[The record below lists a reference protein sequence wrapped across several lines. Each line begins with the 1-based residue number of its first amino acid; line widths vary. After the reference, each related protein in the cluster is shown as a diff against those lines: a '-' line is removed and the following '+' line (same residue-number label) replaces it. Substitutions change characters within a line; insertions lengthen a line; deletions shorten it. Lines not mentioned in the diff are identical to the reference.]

1 MAISIFAFVTS
12 WLTPGSLFLFLN
24 IMIFTIVL
32 ASRYGTHN
40 KPVHE
45 YQHLARA
52 PSLLQRVKSIDYF
65 SFYNFPPAQEPQN
78 TTQEHDPP
86 QLERAPSLLQRVK
99 SIDYLSFYKF
109 PPAQEPENT
118 TQEHDPPQLERAPSL
133 LERVKSINFSSLY
146 YSSGPE
152 ETTQRLP
159 AQTRSDADPVSHD
172 HDHHVKRIQSEHM
185 VRATK
190 RQVKMKKSA
199 SEKAVSLDLAE
210 EVVREKVER
219 RRPATTRASEK
230 TVMIG
235 DEEVDAKAD
244 EEVDAKADDFINR
257 FKQQLKLQRLES
269 LLRYKE
275 MLKGKLSI

>member
-1 MAISIFAFVTS
+1 MAISIFAFVSS
-12 WLTPGSLFLFLN
+12 WVTPGSLFLFLN
-24 IMIFTIVL
+24 IMIATIAL

-45 YQHLARA
+45 GQHLARA

-65 SFYNFPPAQEPQN
+65 SFYNFPPAQEPAN
-78 TTQEHDPP
+78 TTHEHDPS

-99 SIDYLSFYKF
+99 SIDYFSFYKF
-109 PPAQEPENT
+109 PHTQEPENT

-133 LERVKSINFSSLY
+133 LERVRSINFSSLC
-146 YSSGPE
+146 YSSEPE
-152 ETTQRLP
+152 GTTQRPP
-159 AQTRSDADPVSHD
+159 AQTGSDADPGTG
-172 HDHHVKRIQSEHM
+172 HDHHVKRTQSEHM
-185 VRATK
+185 VKATK

-210 EVVREKVER
+210 EVEREKVER

-230 TVMIG
+230 TVLIG
-235 DEEVDAKAD
+235 DEEVDA
-244 EEVDAKADDFINR
+244 EVDAKADDFINR

-269 LLRYKE
+269 LLRRK
-275 MLKGKLSI
+275 KL

>member
-1 MAISIFAFVTS
+1 MAISIFAFLTS
-12 WLTPGSLFLFLN
+12 WLAPGSLFLFLN
-24 IMIFTIVL
+24 IMIATIAL

-45 YQHLARA
+45 DKHLARA

-65 SFYNFPPAQEPQN
+65 SFYNFPPAQEPEN

-99 SIDYLSFYKF
+99 SIDYFPFYKF

-118 TQEHDPPQLERAPSL
+118 TQEHDPPELERAPSL

-146 YSSGPE
+146 YSTGPE
-152 ETTQRLP
+152 ETTQHPP
-159 AQTRSDADPVSHD
+159 AQTRSDADPGTCHDHD

-185 VRATK
+185 MKATK

-210 EVVREKVER
+210 EVEREKVEE
-219 RRPATTRASEK
+219 RRPATAKASEK
-230 TVMIG
+230 TVMI
-235 DEEVDAKAD
+235 ED

-269 LLRYKE
+269 FLRYKE